1 MIKPQHVNWDGTGLQ
16 VLYLTNIQ
24 ERLNSTN
31 MAKYAE
37 YVFGTHIWAS
47 QKWSGGVYL
56 KRSCS
61 SNTLTLCISLVN
73 VIYNERVILRHSQ
86 FFS

>member
-1 MIKPQHVNWDGTGLQ
+1 MLIVYRDGTGLQ

-31 MAKYAE
+31 MAKYAK

-61 SNTLTLCISLVN
+61 SDTLTLCNYLGK
-73 VIYNERVILRHSQ
+73 RDLQ
-86 FFS
+86 